1 MGNRIIK
8 GSWECEAKMSKADFA
23 ICNVRRNRR
32 SVITCSCLSEH
43 GRRPYGSYRTIGWS
57 IDYKD
62 AQSHYES
69 DGLGIRSTSPADKSG
84 EVTLQISSIVPLVTQ

>member
-1 MGNRIIK
+1 MRQG
-8 GSWECEAKMSKADFA
+8 KADFDV
-23 ICNVRRNRR
+23 CNGHRNKRLTK
-32 SVITCSCLSEH
+32 TCFYLSEH
-43 GRRPYGSYRTIGWS
+43 VRRLYGSYRTIGWS

-84 EVTLQISSIVPLVTQ
+84 RKLCTYLPLLR

>member
-84 EVTLQISSIVPLVTQ
+84 R